1 LEFNPRKLD
10 LLDLVNENFL
20 LLNKTAEKK
29 QIRLLNE
36 ISKPLAVTADE
47 DMLNTVIRNLLTNAI
62 KFSSKGSIIT
72 INAVTKD
79 NIVQVSVADSGVGM
93 DQKKIDSLFR
103 LDTPHSTAGTDN
115 ELGTGLGLILCK
127 EFIEKSGGKI
137 WVESE
142 EGKGS
147 KFYFSLSS

>member
-1 LEFNPRKLD
+1 LEFNPRKLE

-29 QIRLLNE
+29 QIRLLHE
-36 ISKPLAVTADE
+36 ISAQTSVTADE

-62 KFSSKGSIIT
+62 KFSNKESIISV
-72 INAVTKD
+72 NAVVHD
-79 NIVQVSVADSGVGM
+79 NIVQISVADSGVGM
-93 DQKKIDSLFR
+93 DQKKIDNLFR
-103 LDTPHSTAGTDN
+103 LDAAHSTAGTEN